1 MQKNMNMII
10 RSVASIMV
18 ATGLFQLFQ
27 YGMPSHWHF
36 FTHLSECVAVVGPL
50 FTALGSVIILVPIA
64 KLVAAVG
71 LFMFKRWG
79 WFLAVAVLVLDLAF
93 GLQAAIRICGF
104 SLNPPPQP
112 PIPVGPHTVVS
123 LSMWPTYIIAFISA
137 ICVLVFMRKSIRTIF
152 LNKEPA

>member
-1 MQKNMNMII
+1 MII
-10 RSVASIMV
+10 RSVATIMV
-18 ATGLFQLFQ
+18 ATGLFQLFRH
-27 YGMPSHWHF
+27 GMPSHWHF

-50 FTALGSVIILVPIA
+50 FTALGCGIMLIPIA

-71 LFMFKRWG
+71 LFMSKRWG
-79 WFLAVAVLVLDLAF
+79 WFLTVAVLALDLAL
-93 GLQAAIRICGF
+93 GLYAAIRMCGF

-112 PIPVGPHTVVS
+112 PTPVGPHTVVS

-137 ICVLVFMRKSIRTIF
+137 ICVLVFMRNSIRTVF